1 MLEQPG
7 GTLDRALGQ
16 VLVLE
21 PPGDRRE
28 RGVVPRLAIREAL
41 VEITDE
47 VRGFLRDSAHRSR
60 RDFFQLP
67 ARSQQGRRRE
77 KVADPDRFEV
87 RGEEQPTRSQDVVLV
102 RVSPIGPGVRAQNLD
117 GPARRR
123 GVLCERGQRRQVRGA
138 LCEPQVLVA
147 SPMTVVPLAGEGLLA
162 PRTAVRGRIPRV
174 EYEGGAVLRTDA
186 AIG

>member
-28 RGVVPRLAIREAL
+28 GGVVPRLAIREAL

-87 RGEEQPTRSQDVVLV
+87 RGEEQPTRSQRSEER
-102 RVSPIGPGVRAQNLD
+102 RVGKECRSRWTENA
-117 GPARRR
+117 
-123 GVLCERGQRRQVRGA
+123 
-138 LCEPQVLVA
+138 
-147 SPMTVVPLAGEGLLA
+147 
-162 PRTAVRGRIPRV
+162 
-174 EYEGGAVLRTDA
+174 
-186 AIG
+186 